1 MSTNPFEPPQE
12 VNDKQGGQKPPQ
24 DTVGMAILHFAIGLL
39 VLAALAALLLPAV
52 RM

>member
-1 MSTNPFEPPQE
+1 MSPNPYEPPKE
-12 VNDKQGGQKPPQ
+12 EDDNQGMQQQPQ

-39 VLAALAALLLPAV
+39 ILIALAILLLPAV